1 MQRRQVMAALL
12 ACVATAV
19 LAQKKEAAPAPK
31 KEAAAAKTFELAGTL
46 ADAKGPLAGKIV
58 RVGPVDAQGNM
69 LAIRNLGGGQGAEGQ
84 SVTDAQGRFTIVV
97 GRSFFRNQDG
107 DSIGIRASTDIG
119 GGRMSTAH
127 GVAVVKFDSRKD
139 KVDLG
144 RIVLE
149 TLKAR

>member
-1 MQRRQVMAALL
+1 MQRRQLMAALL

-19 LAQKKEAAPAPK
+19 MAQKKEAA
-31 KEAAAAKTFELAGTL
+31 AAATFELTGTL

-69 LAIRNLGGGQGAEGQ
+69 LGIRNLGGGQGADGQ
-84 SVTDAQGRFTIVV
+84 SMTDAQGRFTLVV

-107 DSIGIRASTDIG
+107 DSIGIRVSTDMG
-119 GGRMSTAH
+119 AGRMSTAH
-127 GVAVVKFDSRKD
+127 AVAVVKFDSRKD
-139 KVDLG
+139 KVDVG

-149 TLKAR
+149 PLKAR